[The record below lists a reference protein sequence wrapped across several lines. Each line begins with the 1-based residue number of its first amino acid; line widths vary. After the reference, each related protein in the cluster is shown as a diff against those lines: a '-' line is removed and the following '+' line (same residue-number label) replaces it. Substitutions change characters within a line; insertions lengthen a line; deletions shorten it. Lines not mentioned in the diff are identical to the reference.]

1 MELANNTGKTM
12 PILTIERGPD
22 KGKRITL
29 EDFPI
34 SIGRDPSNTI
44 MIRDEEV
51 SRFHVRIKARGNTLV
66 AQDLDSRNGTYI
78 NGDKVMNA
86 ILNNGDRILVGTTE
100 LSFVG
105 VGSSIKLADSIDQFQ
120 MVVSEDD
127 MGAESVRVNS
137 SARLHELFNP
147 RRLDP
152 TPPASEFL
160 ARPDTIGSIYNY
172 HSHVM
177 VVTELKEAAS
187 LLLKYVG
194 QILPQS
200 SRACF
205 FLYKK
210 SSKELRPLAEKQFKQ
225 NQSFLLSKRSFEDV
239 LSRSQ
244 GVLLQAKQ
252 NQATHSHR
260 SRLILP
266 MIHNGETLGVLH
278 IEDDDPRSI
287 FQDNAIYTLQ
297 ALMNRCSSSFESMI
311 LRREM
316 DSWMVGMIE
325 TMINTVEAKDTY
337 TRGHSERVSR
347 YAMAIAD
354 ELKLNREV
362 KRLLLISS
370 LCHDIGKIGIPDNIL
385 KKANILSAEEYEEMK
400 QHPTIGA
407 NIIKHMPDAHRFFS
421 GIKYHH
427 ERWDGTGYPDRLAG
441 ENIPFF
447 GRIIGICDSFDAMVS
462 GRSYSGFM
470 DETEAVERLGNEKD
484 IFDPEILKTFI
495 RAYENGTLTLKTST
509 RSRSDDLDDDDK
521 RKQQLRK
528 VD

>member
-1 MELANNTGKTM
+1 MA
-12 PILTIERGPD
+12 ILTIERGPD

-29 EDFPI
+29 VDFPVT
-34 SIGRDPSNTI
+34 IGRDAENTI
-44 MIRDEEV
+44 TIRDEEV
-51 SRFHVRIKARGNTLV
+51 SRFHLRIKARGKTLV
-66 AQDLDSRNGTYI
+66 AQDLDSKNGTYI

-86 ILNNGDRILVGTTE
+86 ILANGDRILVGSTE

-105 VGSSIKLADSIDQFQ
+105 AESSIKLADSIDKFD
-120 MVVSEDD
+120 MVVSEDAHTL
-127 MGAESVRVNS
+127 GS
-137 SARLHELFNP
+137 SSKETPGDIHKLFNP

-152 TPPASEFL
+152 HPPASEFL
-160 ARPDTIGSIYNY
+160 ARPDTIGSIYSY

-177 VVTELKEAAS
+177 VVGELKEAAS
-187 LLLKYVG
+187 LLLKFVG
-194 QILPQS
+194 QIMPQS

-210 SSKELRPLAEKQFKQ
+210 SLKELQPLAEKQFKKSQ
-225 NQSFLLSKRSFEDV
+225 PFLLSKRSFEDV

-244 GVLLQAKQ
+244 GVLLQAKT

-260 SRLILP
+260 SRLVLP
-266 MIHNGETLGVLH
+266 MIHNGETLGVVH
-278 IEDDDPRSI
+278 IEDDDPRSV
-287 FQDNAIYTLQ
+287 FKDNAIFTLQ
-297 ALMNRCSSSFESMI
+297 ALINRCASSFESMI

-385 KKANILSAEEYEEMK
+385 KKANILSAEEYQEMK
-400 QHPTIGA
+400 LHPTIGSD
-407 NIIKHMPDAHRFFS
+407 IIKHMPDAHRFFS

-427 ERWDGTGYPDRLAG
+427 ERWDGTGYPDGLAG
-441 ENIPFF
+441 EKIPFF

-470 DETEAVERLGNEKD
+470 DETEAVERLANEKD

-509 RSRSDDLDDDDK
+509 KSRSADQGDEAL
-521 RKQQLRK
+521 RKEGLRK

>member
-1 MELANNTGKTM
+1 MS
-12 PILTIERGPD
+12 ILTIERGPD
-22 KGKRITL
+22 KGKRIKL
-29 EDFPI
+29 SEFPVT
-34 SIGRDPSNTI
+34 IGRDEENTI
-44 MIRDEEV
+44 TIRDDEV
-51 SRFHVRIKARGNTLV
+51 SRFHLKIKARGNTLV
-66 AQDLDSRNGTYI
+66 VQDLDSKNGTYI
-78 NGDKVMNA
+78 NGDKAMNA
-86 ILNNGDRILVGTTE
+86 ILSNGDLILVGGTE

-105 VGSSIKLADSIDQFQ
+105 AESRIKLAGSIDKFD
-120 MVVSEDD
+120 MVLSDEAT
-127 MGAESVRVNS
+127 GSI
-137 SARLHELFNP
+137 RLDAGKELHKLFDP

-160 ARPDTIGSIYNY
+160 ARPDTIGSIYSY

-177 VVTELKEAAS
+177 VVSELKEAAN

-194 QILPQS
+194 KILPQS

-210 SSKELRPLAEKQFKQ
+210 SSKELHPLSEKQFKISQ
-225 NQSFLLSKRSFEDV
+225 PFLLSQRSFEDV
-239 LSRSQ
+239 LNRSQ
-244 GVLLQAKQ
+244 GVLLQAKS

-260 SRLILP
+260 SRLLLP
-266 MIHNGETLGVLH
+266 MIHNGEILGIIH
-278 IEDDDPRSI
+278 IEDDDPRSQ
-287 FQDNAIYTLQ
+287 FDDNAIYTLQ
-297 ALMNRCSSSFESMI
+297 ALMNRCASVFESMI

-407 NIIKHMPDAHRFFS
+407 EIIKHMPDAHRFFS
-421 GIKYHH
+421 GLKYHH
-427 ERWDGTGYPDRLAG
+427 ERWDGTGYPEGLAG
-441 ENIPFF
+441 EKIPFF

-509 RSRSDDLDDDDK
+509 KSRDPDQDEEAL
-521 RKQQLRK
+521 RKESLRK